1 METHIKKMLTAEGM
15 KQIHLQQLL
24 WFTMKRDSRIS
35 QSCFTFLNQRFG
47 TSVSVS
53 RTDCD
58 FWTSDHTAV
67 QSANKCESPVNPH
80 ETDLP
85 ARVGNQLA

>member
-1 METHIKKMLTAEGM
+1 MEAHIKKKLTADGM

-35 QSCFTFLNQRFG
+35 ELRFTFVNQTFG
-47 TSVSVS
+47 TSVPVL
-53 RTDCD
+53 RTECD

-67 QSANKCESPVNPH
+67 QSANNC
-80 ETDLP
+80 
-85 ARVGNQLA
+85 